1 MRVEEDRL
9 RISVTDHAHAAVA
22 FELFQLRLKFVPEIF
37 IFQVVD
43 PSPEPY
49 LTVIVNQ
56 TGALGAEMRMII
68 RAVEHIINAT
78 ASGNRTVKATHNGKI
93 DKFLEQKQG

>member
-9 RISVTDHAHAAVA
+9 RISVTDHAHATVTS
-22 FELFQLRLKFVPEIF
+22 EIFQLSLKLVPEIF
-37 IFQVVD
+37 IFKVVN

-49 LTVIVNQ
+49 LSVIVNK

-68 RAVEHIINAT
+68 RTVEHIINAT
-78 ASGNRTVKATHNGKI
+78 ASGNRTVKTTHNGKN
-93 DKFLEQKQG
+93 DKFVEQMQG